1 MKAGGM
7 SSQPR
12 FDSWPVLPRSYRVS
26 WLPAPSTKPGSADR
40 LKLSRPP
47 TALLAA
53 STGSSGVLV
62 SKTSSTVFP
71 NQFRPVAKIVLP
83 LLVIFVYWPAPT
95 PVAANSSAI
104 GSARPETN
112 TPWLLSNRPEGRGGG
127 KGGGSP
133 CKSGGG

>member
-26 WLPAPSTKPGSADR
+26 WLPAPSTKAGSADR

-71 NQFRPVAKIVLP
+71 NQFRPVAKTVLP
-83 LLVIFVYWPAPT
+83 LLVIFLYWPAPT
-95 PVAANSSAI
+95 DRRSVVEGKSVAV
-104 GSARPETN
+104 GVD
-112 TPWLLSNRPEGRGGG
+112 RGGG
-127 KGGGSP
+127 RRLK
-133 CKSGGG
+133 KNK

>member
-1 MKAGGM
+1 M

-62 SKTSSTVFP
+62 SKTTGTVFQNP
-71 NQFRPVAKIVLP
+71 FRPVAKIVLP
-83 LLVIFVYWPAPT
+83 LLVILLLWPPPAPG
-95 PVAANSSAI
+95 A
-104 GSARPETN
+104 GQ
-112 TPWLLSNRPEGRGGG
+112 
-127 KGGGSP
+127 
-133 CKSGGG
+133 SGGTGV